1 MRILYVSFDQVP
13 APKGAST
20 HITQFIE
27 ALAEAYPTPTLF
39 TLGSQPSRP
48 ESRYFGARHLR
59 LQVPPGN
66 FLEQTTFFRDAVADH
81 LRQERYEVVHFRS
94 IWEGLPVI
102 CAQERC
108 GFRTIYEVNGLP
120 SLELPYH
127 YPALRHH
134 PGLLERLREQEQECL
149 RAATAVITP
158 SRVTQRYLLRRGVPP
173 ERITVIPNGVDPR
186 IFYPASRP
194 VGSGDRPLRLLYVGT
209 LAPWQGLPVLL
220 EAVCKVRRE
229 RALELWLL
237 GPSQRL
243 WRKDL
248 EKRIRKRNLEGC
260 VQFLPP
266 RDPPAV
272 AEVIR
277 SADFCLAPL
286 ADTARNRVQG
296 CNPIK
301 LFEYMACRKPIIAAR
316 LPVVQEVLTDGE
328 EALLYRPDDPRHL
341 RNAILRLASDPQW
354 ADQLADR
361 AYDKA
366 LRHYTW
372 AQARARLLEVYERV
386 GAADKKLSERR

>member
-27 ALAEAYPTPTLF
+27 ALAEAYPTPTLL
-39 TLGSQPSRP
+39 TLGSRPSRP

-94 IWEGLPVI
+94 IWEGLPAVY
-102 CAQERC
+102 AQERG

-149 RAATAVITP
+149 QAATAVITP
-158 SRVTQRYLLRRGVPP
+158 SRVTQRYLLHRGVPL
-173 ERITVIPNGVDPR
+173 ERITVIPNGADPR
-186 IFYPASRP
+186 IFYPAARP
-194 VGSGDRPLRLLYVGT
+194 AGDGDRPLRLLYVGT

-220 EAVCKVRRE
+220 EAVYKVQRE
-229 RALELWLL
+229 RAVELWLL

-277 SADFCLAPL
+277 SADVCLAPL
-286 ADTARNRVQG
+286 AGTARNRVQG

-316 LPVVQEVLTDGE
+316 LPVVQEILTDGE
-328 EALLYRPDDPRHL
+328 EALLYRPDDPRRL
-341 RNAILRLASDPQW
+341 RNVILRLASDPQW
-354 ADQLADR
+354 ADQLAGR

-366 LRHYTW
+366 LCHYTW

-386 GAADKKLSERR
+386 GAEQSVPLAIP